1 MAGQDVLSQEE
12 VDALL
17 GLVDDDAAAEA
28 APAPGEVRP
37 IDLANHERIVR
48 GRMPTLEMVNDRFAR
63 QLRVTIFN
71 LLRRSAVI
79 SVGGVKTV
87 KFSEYV
93 HSLFVPTS
101 LNLMRVKPLRGVGL
115 LVIDPRLVFRLV
127 DYFFGGTG
135 TLYSKVEGRD
145 FTATE
150 QRVIRIVLDRV
161 FQDLREAWEP
171 VLELEFEYQNS
182 EVNPQFA
189 NIVSPTEVV
198 VVCSFQVDLEG
209 GGGDIHVTL
218 PYSMIEPIRGLL
230 DAGIQSD
237 RSNSDDRWGKAL
249 RREMQRAELEISS
262 TLLETTLTLRE
273 VLGLEVGDVIP
284 VDLPETVQLC
294 AEGVPVLEGAFG
306 VSGGMNAI
314 KIRGPVDHGGETEPE
329 QTVPG
334 IGRASA

>member
-17 GLVDDDAAAEA
+17 GLVDDDAPSEPGA
-28 APAPGEVRP
+28 APDEARP

-63 QLRVTIFN
+63 QLRVSLFN

-79 SVGGVKTV
+79 SVDGVRTT

-150 QRVIRIVLDRV
+150 QRVIRLVLDHI
-161 FQDLREAWEP
+161 FEDLREAWEP
-171 VLELEFEYQNS
+171 VLELEFVYQNS

-237 RSNSDDRWGKAL
+237 RSNVDDRWGKAL
-249 RREMQRAELEISS
+249 RREIQRAEIEISS
-262 TLLETTLTLRE
+262 TLVETQLSLRD
-273 VLGLEVGDVIP
+273 VVALRVGDVIP
-284 VDLPETVQLC
+284 VDLPETVALR
-294 AEGVPVLEGAFG
+294 AEGVPLLEGVFG
-306 VSGGMNAI
+306 VSDGMNAV
-314 KIRGPVDHGGETEPE
+314 KIRAPIDHGGAPE
-329 QTVPG
+329 ASNVIPG
-334 IGRASA
+334 RSSS